1 MTDDPRLPQ
10 LLDELLN
17 SDATPEQVCSACP
30 ELLPQV
36 RARWQEMRRLQ
47 DELDVLFPT
56 SREQN
61 GSLLMEPAAET
72 ALPQIPG
79 YTVEGVLGKGGVGV
93 VYRAWHLR
101 LHRPVALKMLLAGA
115 HAQPT
120 EQERFQ
126 REAESVAALRHPN
139 IVQVYD
145 VGDVDSR
152 LYFTMEFVEGGNLA
166 EQLRGVPQP
175 ARQAAALVATL
186 ADAIQAAHQCGI
198 VHRDLKPGNILL
210 TKDGTPKVTDFGLA
224 RRLESGAG
232 LTLSGIP
239 MGTPSYMAPEQA
251 RGDRDAI
258 GPATDIYALGA
269 ILYELLTG
277 RPPFRSETASATLHQ
292 VVKEDPVL
300 PRRLNRRVPRDLQTI
315 CLKCLHKEP
324 PRRYATAQAL
334 ADDLHRF
341 ERGEPIRARPVGSI
355 ERAVR
360 WARRRPAL
368 AGALA
373 SGVLLATALVVTVLW
388 WHGQQTALRAAAVA
402 YAEADLNESERL
414 RDRGEFKTSA
424 AVLQRA
430 KDRLGEFVPPEVRD
444 RLLTAFGDLELVTR
458 LETIRL
464 TQTPALVAPSGTGT
478 VDREYRAAFRDG
490 HLADGQADP
499 ELVAER
505 IRASSVRHSIVAALD
520 DWAVR
525 TPDQAQ
531 QAWCLQAAQ
540 RADGAA
546 DSWCHRARDPKV
558 WQDRSELAELA
569 AAAAVK
575 AQSLSLLVALGRRLQ
590 DAGGDASALFQR
602 ILHEHPEDFWVNLQ
616 MGNALV
622 KRDPKEAIGYFRAA
636 LALRPNSAVVVSNL
650 AVALRAAG
658 KLDEAIACDERALR
672 LDPGYAPAHNNLGLV
687 MRDRG
692 KLDEAQGSF
701 QRAIEANP
709 KFVHAHMNLGN
720 LLRRKGETAE
730 AIACYQEAARLSPG
744 NGAPDYSIGLIMA
757 EQGRIEEAIQHYQR
771 AVQIDPRLFQAHCNL
786 GRLLTDQGRL
796 DDAIEHLQAAITIE
810 PGDNLSHKHLGR
822 ALQQK
827 GLPHKALV
835 HLFQS
840 HYLKKEYLAAAR
852 LCADTF
858 TADPKLADDLDAGH
872 RFRAARAAALAGCG
886 QGTGVSDVGEKER
899 ARWRQQAR
907 EWLRLDLAAWTK
919 RLETAEAADRAEAQ
933 KSLAGWRE
941 DPHLAGLRDAD
952 ALEKLP
958 PAERQI
964 YHELWREVAD
974 LLRVADPHTPK

>member
-10 LLDELLN
+10 LFDELLN
-17 SDATPEQVCSACP
+17 SDATPEQVCSSCP

-47 DELDVLFPT
+47 NELDVLFPA
-56 SREQN
+56 SLEQN
-61 GSLLMEPAAET
+61 GSLLTEPAAET
-72 ALPQIPG
+72 ALPQVPG
-79 YTVEGVLGKGGVGV
+79 YTVEGVLGHGGVGV

-126 REAESVAALRHPN
+126 REAEAVAALRHPN

-145 VGDVDSR
+145 VGDVDGR
-152 LYFTMEFVEGGNLA
+152 LYFTMELVEGGNLA
-166 EQLRGVPQP
+166 EQIQGVPQP
-175 ARQAAALVATL
+175 ARQAAALVATV

-232 LTLSGIP
+232 LTLSGVP

-292 VVKEDPVL
+292 VVKEDPVP
-300 PRRLNRRVPRDLQTI
+300 PRRLNPRAPRDLQTI

-324 PRRYATAQAL
+324 PRRYTTPQGL
-334 ADDLHRF
+334 ADDLRRF
-341 ERGEPIRARPVGSI
+341 ERGEPIKARPVGSI

-373 SGVLLATALVVTVLW
+373 SGVLLATALVVTVLR
-388 WHGQQTALRAAAVA
+388 WHGQQTALQAAAVA

-430 KDRLGEFVPPEVRD
+430 KDRLGEFVPLELRD
-444 RLLTAFGDLELVTR
+444 RLLTVFGDLELATR

-464 TQTPALVAPSGTGT
+464 SQSPLLGEPSHTAT
-478 VDREYRAAFRDG
+478 ADHQYEAAFRDA

-499 ELVAER
+499 DEVAVR
-505 IRASSVRHSIVAALD
+505 IRASSVRRSIVAALD
-520 DWAVR
+520 DWASR
-525 TPDQAQ
+525 TQTPARQT
-531 QAWCLQAAQ
+531 WCLEVA
-540 RADGAA
+540 RRGDTDADIWR
-546 DSWCHRARDPKV
+546 DRVRDPKA
-558 WQDRSELAELA
+558 WQDAAALAELA
-569 AAAAVK
+569 AAVPVTG
-575 AQSLSLLVALGRRLQ
+575 QPPSLLVALGRALENR
-590 DAGGDASALFQR
+590 GGDAIPLYRRVLA
-602 ILHEHPEDFWVNLQ
+602 EYPGDFWANMYLGSS
-616 MGNALV
+616 MV
-622 KRDPKEAIGYFRAA
+622 KRDPKEAIGHFRAA
-636 LALRPNSAVVVSNL
+636 LAVRPTSAVMATNL
-650 AVALRAAG
+650 AVGLRAAG
-658 KLDEAIACDERALR
+658 RPDEAIACYERALR

-687 MRDRG
+687 LRDKG
-692 KLDEAQGSF
+692 KLDEAHTSF
-701 QRAIEANP
+701 QRAIEADP

-720 LLRRKGETAE
+720 LLRRKKEATK

-757 EQGRIEEAIQHYQR
+757 EQGRIEDAIQHYQR

-786 GRLLTDQGRL
+786 GRLLTDQERL
-796 DDAIEHLQAAITIE
+796 DEAIHHLQVAVSIE
-810 PGDNLSHKHLGR
+810 PGDNLSHRHLGR

-827 GLPHKALV
+827 GLPDKALA

-872 RFRAARAAALAGCG
+872 RHRAARAAAVAGCG
-886 QGTGVSDVGEKER
+886 GGADSAGLDEAER

-907 EWLRLDLAAWTK
+907 DWLRLDLAAWTN
-919 RLETAEAADRAEAQ
+919 RLETAQPTDRAEAH
-933 KSLAGWRE
+933 KVLAHWRD
-941 DPHLAGLRDAD
+941 DPDLAGLRDPDPLA
-952 ALEKLP
+952 KLP
-958 PAERQI
+958 PDERAEC
-964 YHELWREVAD
+964 LAFWREVAA
-974 LLRVADPHTPK
+974 LVGRAQSTR